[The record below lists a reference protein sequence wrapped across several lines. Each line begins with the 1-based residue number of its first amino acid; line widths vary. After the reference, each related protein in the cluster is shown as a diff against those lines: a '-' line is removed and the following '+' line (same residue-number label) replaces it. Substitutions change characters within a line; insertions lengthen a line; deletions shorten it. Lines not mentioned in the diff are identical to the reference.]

1 MFYLDQKQLDKLS
14 DLFMD
19 LAKGS
24 FLASFAVPALT
35 GTGTIVL
42 FKFFITGMICTLFS
56 LKLMKGRKV
65 K

>member
-1 MFYLDQKQLDKLS
+1 MIELDQKQLSKLS
-14 DLFMD
+14 ELFLD

-24 FLASFAVPALT
+24 FLAAFAVPALT

-56 LKLMKGRKV
+56 LKLIKEGRV